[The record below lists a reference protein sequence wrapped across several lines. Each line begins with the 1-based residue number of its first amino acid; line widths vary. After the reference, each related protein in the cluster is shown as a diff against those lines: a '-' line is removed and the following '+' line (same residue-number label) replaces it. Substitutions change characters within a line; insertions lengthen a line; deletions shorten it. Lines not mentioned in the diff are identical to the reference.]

1 MIRTTGIS
9 MDLSYEEGA
18 KSALILEPS
27 RVEGS
32 VGEGEL
38 FKAAVTVRSAD
49 GVRFKA
55 FLVPDNVR
63 IQVSEDT
70 IVTAGREIEIT
81 VDMSGF
87 EPGET
92 AEGVVSFSS
101 NLGEYELPVR
111 VTRRAAQADTSQG
124 IIADLYAFTEL
135 AKNDYQEAYRLFTS
149 PGFMK
154 LAETGGPSTP
164 ALLRGLTDHPV
175 IYQRMEE
182 FMVACGLKD
191 PVMVTAEGTGASFYN
206 VAYSMQQK
214 IFLRRSTWGNLDMD
228 ITVDGDFL
236 RVDRRRL
243 TGDDFNGSVYELPY
257 IILHERLGS
266 GRRFGR
272 IVLQSFYQTIVYT
285 VSASREG
292 SVKVDLAHLVR
303 VQRVK
308 LARKH
313 LDYLA
318 GRIDVARWAS
328 ESLALIG
335 EARRMG
341 EDPFVCELKEA
352 WVLETS
358 GDRAGARHVLEELS
372 TNSFRNQPMEI
383 RAFFLYLCHIAGYAP
398 DGRLSVVDTIR
409 TWQGR
414 NRESFLLLW
423 ILLQIDPD
431 MNRTQTKKM
440 FYLEEAFERGTR
452 SPYLYMEALL
462 LIQQDTSRLRRL
474 TPFTRQVLSFAVRQ
488 GMMTENIALKTA
500 LLADN
505 EKTFRDATY
514 QILTACY
521 DAFPGPDIV
530 LAICR
535 LIVKGEPGK
544 MEYHRWY
551 SLAIEYDLR
560 ITRLYEFY
568 VETLPENYQRILPL
582 PVRKYFAMG
591 GELSESKT
599 ALLYAN
605 IIRNKEQDAA
615 TYSLYESLME
625 AFAVIS
631 LERGRI
637 NADYAVIYQ
646 TFAETLIA
654 RGRVRELAEVLFT
667 CQIYTDDP
675 TPREAIVC
683 HDALNGEVKASMSGG
698 TAYLPCYTHDARIL
712 FADAQ
717 GRRSASKV
725 SCSVKPLMDTARLAP
740 VLAAKGASS
749 PGLLL
754 RLCSGDGGL
763 LPLDAGHLGAFSRM
777 ERSEAFS
784 DEFRS
789 SLRSRIL
796 AFARANADS
805 EALDSFIKG
814 VDLDAFA
821 RADRRTLIEVLIR
834 RGFDAEAFDML
845 LNYGFEH
852 IAPELL
858 VRLTSRLVKED
869 GEGNPDLLALTL
881 YVFRLGKYD
890 ESMLSY
896 LVEHVDTTLKEMLSV
911 RRRARS
917 FETETFP
924 LDERILRRALFVR
937 QVPTEGG
944 EILQYY
950 VRVAG
955 RDELAAR
962 YIAFESETTF
972 QADKTVSPY
981 TASELGRM
989 MDRDR
994 DMPLACRLALL
1005 KYYSVQK
1012 ELTAREENQVD
1023 LLMEDAAGKGLR
1035 FRFLQDLPAIFL
1047 RQYQLEDKVIVEVR
1061 AEEDAAVTLHYRMAG
1076 PGMGEEFASE
1086 PMVQIYDGIFTREFT
1101 LFYGEVLEYYVTIR
1115 RGDEEERQEV
1125 SFAQAP
1131 AIDMNGRSRYQLI
1144 NRMLY
1149 TKNEGRTE
1157 ELRDR
1162 MGQYVRTRALID
1174 SLFELEE
1181 AAHE

>member
-9 MDLSYEEGA
+9 MDLSYEEGV
-18 KSALILEPS
+18 KSDLILEPAFL
-27 RVEGS
+27 EGS
-32 VGEGEL
+32 AGENGL
-38 FKAAVTVRSAD
+38 FNATVRVRSAD
-49 GVRFKA
+49 GVRFKTL
-55 FLVPDNVR
+55 LVPDNVR
-63 IQVSEDT
+63 IRVSET
-70 IVTAGREIEIT
+70 SIVTSSAEVDVT
-81 VDMSGF
+81 VDVSGLM
-87 EPGET
+87 PGES
-92 AEGVVSFSS
+92 AEGTVTFPSS
-101 NLGEYELPVR
+101 LGEYELPVR
-111 VTRRAAQADTSQG
+111 VRKRPVQPDTSQG
-124 IIADLYAFTEL
+124 VIADLYAFTEL

-149 PGFMK
+149 PGFLR
-154 LAETGGPSTP
+154 LAETGGPSIP
-164 ALLRGLTDHPV
+164 ALYRGLTDHPV
-175 IYQRMEE
+175 TYQRMEE
-182 FMVACGLKD
+182 FLVAAGLKE
-191 PVMVTAEGTGASFYN
+191 PVMLTAEGTGASFYN
-206 VAYSMQQK
+206 VTYSMQQK
-214 IFLRRSTWGNLDMD
+214 IFLRRSTWGNLEIDV
-228 ITVDGDFL
+228 TVDGDFL

-243 TGDDFNGSVYELPY
+243 TGEDFNGSVFELPY
-257 IILHERLGS
+257 IVQQEKLGS

-272 IVLQSFYQTIVYT
+272 IILRSFYQTIEYT
-285 VSASREG
+285 VAASRNG
-292 SVKVDLAHLVR
+292 AVKVDLAHLVR

-313 LDYLA
+313 MDYLA
-318 GRIDVARWAS
+318 GRIEVGRWAAD
-328 ESLALIG
+328 SLSLIG

-352 WVLETS
+352 WVLEVS
-358 GDRAGARHVLEELS
+358 GDRAGTRRALEELS
-372 TNSFRNQPMEI
+372 ARSFRSQPMEI
-383 RAFFLYLCHIAGYAP
+383 RAFFLYLCHIAGFAP
-398 DGRLSVVDTIR
+398 DGRLSVVETIR
-409 TWQGR
+409 SWYGR
-414 NRESFLLLW
+414 NQESFLLLW

-440 FYLEEAFERGTR
+440 FYLEDAFERGIR

-488 GMMTENIALKTA
+488 GMLTEDIALRTA

-505 EKTFRDATY
+505 EKTFRESTY

-521 DAFPGPDIV
+521 EAYPGPDIV

-535 LIVKGEPGK
+535 LIVKGKPGRP
-544 MEYHRWY
+544 EYHRWY

-560 ITRLYEFY
+560 ITRLFEFY
-568 VETLPENYQRILPL
+568 VETLPDNYQRILPL

-605 IIRNKEQDAA
+605 IIRNREADAA
-615 TYSLYESLME
+615 TYSVYESLME
-625 AFAVIS
+625 EFAGIS

-646 TFAETLIA
+646 AFADALIA
-654 RGRVRELAEVLFT
+654 RGRVRELADILFT

-683 HDALNGEVKASMSGG
+683 HDALNGEVKVSMSNG
-698 TAYLPCYTHDARIL
+698 TAYLPCYVDDCRIL

-717 GRRSASKV
+717 GRRSASRV
-725 SCSVKPLMDTARLAP
+725 SCSVKPLMDTVRLAP
-740 VLAAKGASS
+740 VCAGKGASS

-754 RLCSGDGGL
+754 RLCSGSAGL
-763 LPLDAGHLGAFSRM
+763 LPLDAARLGSFSRM
-777 ERSEAFS
+777 ERSAAFT

-789 SLRSRIL
+789 GLRARIL
-796 AFARANADS
+796 AFARDNADS
-805 EALDSFIKG
+805 EALDSFLKG

-821 RADRRTLIEVLIR
+821 MADRTTLVEVLIR
-834 RGFDAEAFDML
+834 RGFDGEAFDML
-845 LNYGFEH
+845 RTYGFEN
-852 IAPELL
+852 IAPDLL
-858 VRLTSRLVKED
+858 VRLTSRLVKAD
-869 GEGNPDLLALTL
+869 GEGDPDLQALALH
-881 YVFRLGKYD
+881 VFRLGKYD
-890 ESMLSY
+890 ENMLSY
-896 LVEHVDTTLKEMLSV
+896 LVEHTDTTLKEMLAV

-917 FETETFP
+917 FEMETFP
-924 LDERILRRALFVR
+924 IDERILERALFVR

-972 QADKTVSPY
+972 LADKTVSPY
-981 TASELGRM
+981 TASELARM
-989 MDRDR
+989 MDRER
-994 DMPLACRLALL
+994 EMPLICRLALL

-1023 LLMEDAAGKGLR
+1023 VLMEDAAEKGLR

-1061 AEEDAAVTLHYRMAG
+1061 AGEDAGVTLHYRMAG
-1076 PGMGEEFASE
+1076 PGAGEEFASE

-1115 RGDEEERQEV
+1115 QGDEEERQNV
-1125 SFAQAP
+1125 AFAQAP

-1149 TKNEGRTE
+1149 EKNEGRTD

>member
-18 KSALILEPS
+18 KSALVFEPAV
-27 RVEGS
+27 VEGTAE
-32 VGEGEL
+32 EGGL
-38 FKAAVTVRSAD
+38 FKAAVRVRSAD

-55 FLVPDNVR
+55 LLIPDNVR
-63 IQVSEDT
+63 IRVSET
-70 IVTAGREIEIT
+70 SIITASAEVEIT
-81 VDMSGF
+81 VDLNGLM
-87 EPGET
+87 PGER
-92 AEGVVSFSS
+92 AEGMVTFSS
-101 NLGEYELPVR
+101 SLGEYELPVR
-111 VTRRAAQADTSQG
+111 VARRRSQPDTSQG
-124 IIADLYAFTEL
+124 VIADLFAFADL
-135 AKNDYQEAYRLFTS
+135 AKNDYQEAYRLFTG
-149 PGFMK
+149 PDFLR
-154 LAETGGPSTP
+154 LAETGGQSIP
-164 ALLRGLTDHPV
+164 ALYRGLAAHPV
-175 IYQRMEE
+175 TYQRMEE
-182 FMVACGLKD
+182 FLVAAGLKD
-191 PVMVTAEGTGASFYN
+191 PVMLTAEGSGASFYN
-206 VAYSMQQK
+206 ITYSMQQK
-214 IFLRRSTWGNLDMD
+214 IFLRRSTWGNLEAEV
-228 ITVDGDFL
+228 TVDGDFL

-257 IILHERLGS
+257 IILQEQLGS
-266 GRRFGR
+266 GRKFGR
-272 IVLQSFYQTIVYT
+272 ITIRSFYQTIEYT
-285 VSASREG
+285 VSASRSG
-292 SVKVDLAHLVR
+292 SLKVDLAHLVR

-318 GRIDVARWAS
+318 GRTEIGRWAS
-328 ESLALIG
+328 DSLSLIG

-352 WVLETS
+352 WVMEVS
-358 GDRAGARHVLEELS
+358 GDRAGARRALEELS
-372 TNSFRNQPMEI
+372 ARSFRSQPMEI

-398 DGRLSVVDTIR
+398 EGRLSVVETIR
-409 TWQGR
+409 NWYGR
-414 NRESFLLLW
+414 NQESFLLLW

-440 FYLEEAFERGTR
+440 FYLEDAFQRGIR

-474 TPFTRQVLSFAVRQ
+474 TPFTRQVLSFALRQ
-488 GMMTENIALKTA
+488 GMLTEDIALKAA
-500 LLADN
+500 LLSDN
-505 EKTFRDATY
+505 EKSFRKSTY
-514 QILTACY
+514 EILEACY
-521 DAFPGPDIV
+521 EAYPGPDIV
-530 LAICR
+530 NAICR
-535 LIVKGEPGK
+535 LLVKGQPAQT
-544 MEYHRWY
+544 EYHRWY

-568 VETLPENYQRILPL
+568 VETLPDNYQRILPL

-605 IIRNKEQDAA
+605 IIRNREADAG

-625 AFAVIS
+625 EFACIS
-631 LERGRI
+631 LEKGRI

-646 TFAETLIA
+646 TFADLLIA
-654 RGRVRELAEVLFT
+654 KGKVRELAEILFS

-683 HDALNGEVKASMSGG
+683 HDALNGEVRAAMSGG
-698 TAYLPCYTHDARIL
+698 TACLPCYTPDARIL
-712 FADAQ
+712 FADAL
-717 GRRSASKV
+717 GRRSASRV
-725 SCSVKPLMDTARLAP
+725 TCSVKPLMDTARLAP
-740 VLAAKGASS
+740 VCAAKGASS

-754 RLCSGDGGL
+754 SLCSGSGGL
-763 LPLDAGHLGAFSRM
+763 LPLDASRLGAFSRM
-777 ERSEAFS
+777 ERSAAFS

-789 SLRSRIL
+789 GLRARIL
-796 AFARANADS
+796 AYARENSDS
-805 EALDSFIKG
+805 EALDSFLRG

-821 RADRRTLIEVLIR
+821 LADRTTLIEVLIR
-834 RGFDAEAFDML
+834 RGFDADAFEML
-845 LNYGFEH
+845 RTYGFEI

-869 GEGNPDLLALTL
+869 GEGNPDLLALAL
-881 YVFRLGKYD
+881 HVFRLGKYD
-890 ESMLSY
+890 ENMLSY
-896 LVEHVDTTLKEMLSV
+896 LVEHTDTTLKEMLAI
-911 RRRARS
+911 RRRAKS
-917 FETETFP
+917 FLAETFP
-924 LDERILRRALFVR
+924 IDERILRRAIFVR

-950 VRVAG
+950 VSVAG

-962 YIAFESETTF
+962 YIAFESGTTF

-994 DMPLACRLALL
+994 DMPLVCRLALL

-1023 LLMEDAAGKGLR
+1023 ILMEDACGKGLR
-1035 FRFLQDLPAIFL
+1035 FRFLQDLPSIFL

-1061 AEEDAAVTLHYRMAG
+1061 SEEDASVTLHYRMAG
-1076 PGMGEEFASE
+1076 PGAAEEFASE

-1115 RGDEEERQEV
+1115 RGDEEERR
-1125 SFAQAP
+1125 STAFAQAP
-1131 AIDMNGRSRYQLI
+1131 AVDMNGRSRYQLI
-1144 NRMLY
+1144 NRMLLD
-1149 TKNEGRTE
+1149 KNEGRTD

-1162 MGQYVRTRALID
+1162 MGQYIRTRALID
-1174 SLFELEE
+1174 SLFALEE
-1181 AAHE
+1181 ASHE